1 MQREFPADC
10 DGDAGGGT
18 ESYPAA
24 ASAGCMPAAA
34 STKPS
39 SCRTAPSA
47 TAKETAAVAASAD
60 QSADLRI
67 DPPTDRMAAPK
78 PAPIARAITRMRWA
92 TLGFQYNWTL
102 KEYFFDRRPAFPP
115 SVDAITREIVTL
127 LAPVT
132 GYSTDCWRSEA
143 GIVNFHHPG
152 DTLTA
157 HQDRSEIDMDAPL
170 VSLSIGL
177 DAVFLFGTESR
188 DDKPVALRLRS
199 GDVVVM
205 AGPARRAFHGVP
217 LVLPDT
223 CPEYLRDAAASWD
236 AGSWAGEHDSDP
248 VSDDEARE
256 LAEFMGTT
264 RINING
270 EVGRLS
276 LAHVLA
282 YCDGC
287 VITLAWSKGGQ
298 HLLPLISQSFSLNC
312 LTLNQMQPFQIAV
325 AGDDPSAFLYDRHFV
340 SRPLAMYPPRDL
352 RQHDDAHVTGL
363 AFSSSGTEIVGSW
376 SNRAVYLFDTSVDAA
391 DAQIRILVSA
401 SSPASTSGIGDVP
414 ADFTFSMSLDLR
426 CCGADLHDLDLIR
439 AECHF
444 ASDAAALRPESCFP
458 ALQTSS
464 DDDGDND
471 NECLDDDDDD
481 GIIEAIRTKR
491 H

>member
-1 MQREFPADC
+1 
-10 DGDAGGGT
+10 
-18 ESYPAA
+18 
-24 ASAGCMPAAA
+24 
-34 STKPS
+34 
-39 SCRTAPSA
+39 
-47 TAKETAAVAASAD
+47 
-60 QSADLRI
+60 
-67 DPPTDRMAAPK
+67 MAAPK

-264 RINING
+264 RININ
-270 EVGRLS
+270 VRQVLPVP
-276 LAHVLA
+276 AHA
-282 YCDGC
+282 
-287 VITLAWSKGGQ
+287 AA
-298 HLLPLISQSFSLNC
+298 FSLNC